1 MQIKF
6 IKVYLSGGPRIKE
19 LYEEGARKDDK
30 IAELD
35 KALHFKQLQHKGYA
49 KELQAQ
55 LEEIERLKAKARVLA
70 EDRDEWARLYQESEK
85 ARKSLGDKLE
95 KAMGAIELI
104 RGGAKNPPATPSL
117 SGEARAAQ
125 GVGPYGENGGAR
137 A

>member
-55 LEEIERLKAKARVLA
+55 LEEIERLKHKARVLA
-70 EDRDEWARLYQESEK
+70 EDRNEWARLYQESEK

-104 RGGAKNPPATPSL
+104 RGSAPSAGAGDSSTERGTLK
-117 SGEARAAQ
+117 
-125 GVGPYGENGGAR
+125 GGAE